1 MREQVHTSLTAFRIN
16 PALLAAAS
24 AKAKKEGVTLSELLR
39 HAVRK
44 EVRDAHDQL
53 TEAALAW
60 FVNGA
65 D

>member
-24 AKAKKEGVTLSELLR
+24 AKAKREGVTLSELLR

-44 EVRDAHDQL
+44 EVRDA
-53 TEAALAW
+53 A
-60 FVNGA
+60 
-65 D
+65 

>member
-24 AKAKKEGVTLSELLR
+24 AKAKREGVSLSELLR

-44 EVRDAHDQL
+44 EVRG
-53 TEAALAW
+53 AA
-60 FVNGA
+60 
-65 D
+65 

>member
-44 EVRDAHDQL
+44 EVRDA
-53 TEAALAW
+53 A
-60 FVNGA
+60 
-65 D
+65 

>member
-1 MREQVHTSLTAFRIN
+1 MRDQIHTSLTAFRIN

-44 EVRDAHDQL
+44 EVRDAS
-53 TEAALAW
+53 
-60 FVNGA
+60 
-65 D
+65 

>member
-24 AKAKKEGVTLSELLR
+24 AKAKREGVTLSELLR

-44 EVRDAHDQL
+44 EVRG
-53 TEAALAW
+53 AA
-60 FVNGA
+60 
-65 D
+65 

>member
-24 AKAKKEGVTLSELLR
+24 AKAKREGVTLSELLR

-44 EVRDAHDQL
+44 EVR
-53 TEAALAW
+53 
-60 FVNGA
+60 GA
-65 D
+65 V